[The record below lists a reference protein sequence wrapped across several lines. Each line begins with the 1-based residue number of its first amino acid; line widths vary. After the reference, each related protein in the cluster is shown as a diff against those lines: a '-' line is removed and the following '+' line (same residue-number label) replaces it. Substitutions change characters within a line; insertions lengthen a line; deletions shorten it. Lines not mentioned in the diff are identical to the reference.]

1 LQESWDSKIGVA
13 FAVLCIA
20 ALYAS
25 VGHGGATG
33 FLAVMSFTDWQ
44 PDLITSTALVLNAIS
59 AGIAWISYTR
69 AGHFSLK
76 LTLPIVAVSV
86 PSAYIGAMFKMAEH
100 QYPSVLGVV
109 LFLVAL
115 RLLFFSKSIGDD
127 KFETPPSL
135 PFLLMSSM
143 FLGVISGAIG
153 IGGGVFLSPLLV
165 LCRWADPKTTS
176 ATAAAFTCL
185 NSISGLISKVVSG
198 RFLFDPFSMQGAGLI
213 VCALLGSALG
223 SRYGSKV
230 ARPQVLMRL
239 IALVLL
245 VAVCKLLFT
254 KGH

>member
-1 LQESWDSKIGVA
+1 MQESWDSNIGVA

-44 PDLITSTALVLNAIS
+44 PDFITSTALVLNAIS
-59 AGIAWISYTR
+59 SGIAWLSYFR

-86 PSAYIGAMFKMAEH
+86 PSAYIGAMFKMDER
-100 QYPSVLGVV
+100 QYSTALGVV

-115 RLLFFSKSIGDD
+115 RLLFFSKSTSDD
-127 KFETPPSL
+127 KFETPPRLPLLLISSL
-135 PFLLMSSM
+135 LLG
-143 FLGVISGAIG
+143 LISGAIG

-230 ARPQVLMRL
+230 ARSQVLMRL
-239 IALVLL
+239 IALVLF
-245 VAVCKLLFT
+245 VATCKLLFT

>member
-1 LQESWDSKIGVA
+1 
-13 FAVLCIA
+13 
-20 ALYAS
+20 
-25 VGHGGATG
+25 
-33 FLAVMSFTDWQ
+33 MSFTDWQ

-59 AGIAWISYTR
+59 AGIAWFSYYR

-86 PSAYIGAMFKMAEH
+86 PFAYIGAMFKMNEH
-100 QYPSVLGVV
+100 EYSTALGVI

-115 RLLFFSKSIGDD
+115 RLLFFSRSASDH
-127 KFETPPSL
+127 KFETPPPL
-135 PFLLMSSM
+135 PLLLFSSM
-143 FLGVISGAIG
+143 LLGFVSGAIG

-185 NSISGLISKVVSG
+185 NSISGLISKMVSG

-213 VCALLGSALG
+213 VCALLGSTLG